1 MNRFSVWMLAL
12 VLSVAV
18 MFPPRTLHAQ
28 TLHVAPNGSSQSD
41 CSVNAPCS
49 LQAAQARVRETPSH
63 VADIVVQLDD
73 GLYRLSEPLRFDAQ
87 DSGDRGHPIRWQAAP
102 GAKPVIA
109 GSRLVDG
116 KREGGLWIFPLRPG
130 DELSSIYVNGQRHWP
145 ASTEPCSQC
154 KVDQKGVFNVP
165 ASIRRLLRVGS
176 MARVHARWR
185 DFRCR
190 VIALGPDRVD
200 LAQPCWHNASLD
212 SRNDWAVA
220 SPFGKYYAGMD
231 GFQGIDGLPSKAGTF
246 TVDADRRVLSYRP
259 TPSESRDDP
268 TIEIPVAEELLRVN
282 GTPERPVH
290 DVSFSGLTFSFTG
303 WREPESNDGYVSLQA
318 GYLVTGEG
326 RTSLPDNG
334 EGMTRIRTAVSV
346 QRGQRIVFDH
356 DTFVHLAAGGLSVAE
371 GSSDAVILN
380 SHFQDLGGG
389 GIFVGD
395 TNGHPVNPADKTSH
409 IRIEN
414 NWIDHVALAYRDN
427 VAIMGGFVNGLDI
440 GHNTIHDL
448 PYTGISVGWGWNFE
462 GEEPV
467 ESDIHIVGNRV
478 ENVMLQLA
486 DGGAIYTQGMAK
498 PDTSYV
504 TDNDIDMRRSG
515 KGNGIYL
522 DEHSNYFLVTH
533 NVVLGSWVSAWAS
546 WSGHLRITDNWT
558 DTPGKPENLGPT
570 KIWAPNFTHLQT
582 LPSAALSVVRA
593 AGANAAKP
601 ATPMRAR

>member
-1 MNRFSVWMLAL
+1 MKRFSMWLLAL
-12 VLSVAV
+12 WLPMAA
-18 MFPPRTLHAQ
+18 MFSSLTLHAQ

-41 CSVNAPCS
+41 CSDNAPCS
-49 LQAAQARVRETPSH
+49 LQAAQARVRELRSH
-63 VADIVVQLDD
+63 GADAVVVQLDN
-73 GLYRLSEPLRFDAQ
+73 GVYRLSEPLRFEAQ
-87 DSGDRGHPIRWQAAP
+87 DSGKPGYPVRWQAAP
-102 GAKPVIA
+102 GAEPVLA
-109 GSRLVDG
+109 GSRQVSG
-116 KREGGLWIFPLRPG
+116 KREGDLWMFPLQPD
-130 DELSSIYVNGQRHWP
+130 DELSSVYVDGQRRWP
-145 ASTEPCSQC
+145 ASTEPCPQC

-190 VIALGPDRVD
+190 VIALGTDRVD

-220 SPFGKYYAGMD
+220 SPFGKYYLGMD
-231 GFQGIDGLPSKAGTF
+231 GFEGIDGLPSKAGTF
-246 TVDADRRVLSYRP
+246 TVDADRRVLRYLP
-259 TPSESRDDP
+259 TPSELHKSP
-268 TIEIPVAEELLRVN
+268 VIEIPVAEELMRLD
-282 GTPERPVH
+282 GTAERPVH
-290 DVSFSGLTFSFTG
+290 DLSFSGLTFSFTG
-303 WREPESNDGYVSLQA
+303 WRGPESNDGYVSLQA

-346 QRGQRIVFDH
+346 QRGQHIVFDR
-356 DTFVHLAAGGLSVAE
+356 DTFVHLAAGGVSIAD
-371 GSSDAVILN
+371 GSHGAAILN

-395 TNGHPVNPADKTSH
+395 ISGHPADPEDKTSH

-427 VAIMGGFVNGLDI
+427 VAIMGGFVDGLDI
-440 GHNTIHDL
+440 LHNTIHDL

-462 GEEPV
+462 GEQPV
-467 ESDIHIVGNRV
+467 ESAIHIVGNRV

-486 DGGAIYTQGMAK
+486 DGGAIYTQGMAT
-498 PDTSYV
+498 PNTSYI
-504 TDNDIDMRRSG
+504 TDNYIDMRRSG

-522 DEHSNYFLVTH
+522 DEHSTNFVVTH
-533 NVVLGSWVSAWAS
+533 NVVLGTWVSAWAS

-570 KIWAPNFTHLQT
+570 KIWAPNFTRLQT
-582 LPSAALSVVRA
+582 LPSEARSVERA
-593 AGANAAKP
+593 AGANAAKAGAP
-601 ATPMRAR
+601 